1 MGNLTKDFSKGDFEC
16 PCGCGES
23 KMNAKFMTRLQTFS
37 DVMNIPIKI
46 VQGGGYIC
54 KDSAKTK
61 SEELHTTGR
70 VAMPKIK
77 SDLLFK
83 AVNVA
88 MSIGFT
94 GIGIKNKNGS
104 VQLHLDDI
112 EESSSKNPRPY
123 IWTY

>member
-1 MGNLTKDFSKGDFEC
+1 MIMGNLTKNFSSSEFEC

-23 KMNAKFMTRLQTFS
+23 KMNSKFMTRLQTFRT
-37 DVMNIPIKI
+37 VMDMPVSI
-46 VQGGGYIC
+46 VKGGGYLC
-54 KDSAKTK
+54 KDYATSKL
-61 SEELHTTGR
+61 ELHTTGR

-77 SDLLFK
+77 SSQLFK

-104 VQLHLDDI
+104 IQLHLDDA
-112 EESSSKNPRPY
+112 EGVDRPS